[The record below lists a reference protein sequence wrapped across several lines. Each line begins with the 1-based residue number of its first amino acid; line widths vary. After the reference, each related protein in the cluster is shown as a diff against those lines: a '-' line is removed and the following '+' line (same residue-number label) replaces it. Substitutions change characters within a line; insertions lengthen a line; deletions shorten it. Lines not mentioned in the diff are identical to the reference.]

1 MPKTGIF
8 LKNDYTYLKTFE
20 KLCDS
25 RTFEDSFKIFQNWD
39 YKLMSLQVDKLFR
52 FRYHSCTRCLHFS
65 IINQCMKNV
74 AASFL
79 RFFHVHINPQSKIC
93 KLSFSFWTKALIIFN
108 MQEKND
114 FRICG
119 GFTEKSILEVKAS
132 DLLSRNRGD
141 RYSEN
146 IK

>member
-1 MPKTGIF
+1 
-8 LKNDYTYLKTFE
+8 
-20 KLCDS
+20 
-25 RTFEDSFKIFQNWD
+25 
-39 YKLMSLQVDKLFR
+39 
-52 FRYHSCTRCLHFS
+52 
-65 IINQCMKNV
+65 
-74 AASFL
+74 
-79 RFFHVHINPQSKIC
+79 
-93 KLSFSFWTKALIIFN
+93 

-132 DLLSRNRGD
+132 DLLSRDRGD